1 MFKFQAIPKVS
12 KMIDRVS
19 IMLHWMYILGFLN
32 MLYFVQHKHCA
43 SHRLFQLVRIISKY
57 NNAFSQSYNDYI
69 RCIQK

>member
-1 MFKFQAIPKVS
+1 MFKFQAILKVS
-12 KMIDRVS
+12 KMIFR
-19 IMLHWMYILGFLN
+19 HPEWMYILGFLN

-69 RCIQK
+69 RCIQM